1 MKVLVTGGNGFVG
14 LNLAEALLAR
24 GDEVVLFDLREP
36 PAVFVRSIAQ
46 RGFQHRMRAVTG
58 DVCDSA
64 DLARVFADAG
74 ITHVFQGAAITAG
87 AVRERSEPDRI
98 FEVNLGG
105 TLKVLA
111 AMRDAGVRRVLYPS
125 SVAVY
130 GESLFDRAMVTEDD
144 PALPEGLYGI
154 SKYAA
159 ERAALR
165 LGGLWGIEVVVGRIG
180 NVFGPWEN
188 ETGVRDLVTPLA
200 QVAAHGARGHEVLLP
215 DMQLHRDLIYSRDL
229 AAALVALLDA
239 PEDAPVMNLSVID
252 DWSDIYQR
260 WCRQLADTLPG
271 FRWRVAQAPEA
282 ANVDY
287 HDARARG
294 RLYTTR
300 LRRKLGFSPAFTP
313 HQALADYAQW
323 LGTHR
328 DYFALGPA

>member
-1 MKVLVTGGNGFVG
+1 MRVLVTGGNGFVG

-24 GDEVVLFDLREP
+24 GDEVVLFDMREP
-36 PAVFVRSIAQ
+36 PPVFVRSMAQ
-46 RGFQHRMRAVTG
+46 RGFHHRIRAVTG
-58 DVCDSA
+58 NVCDSA
-64 DLARVFADAG
+64 DLVRVFADAG

-87 AVRERSEPDRI
+87 AARERSEPDCI

-111 AMRDAGVRRVLYPS
+111 AARDAGVRRVLYPS

-130 GESLFDRAMVTEDD
+130 GESLFDRAIVTEDD
-144 PALPEGLYGI
+144 PARPEGLYGI

-165 LGGLWGIEVVVGRIG
+165 LGGPWGIEVVVGRIG
-180 NVFGPWEN
+180 NVFGPWES
-188 ETGVRDLVTPLA
+188 ETGARDLVTPLA

-215 DMQLHRDLIYSRDL
+215 DMQLQRDLIYSRDL
-229 AAALVALLDA
+229 ASALVALLGA
-239 PEDAPVMNLSVID
+239 PEGTSVMNLSVID

-260 WCRQLADTLPG
+260 WCRQLAGTLPG
-271 FRWRVAQAPEA
+271 FRWRVAHAPET

-294 RLYTTR
+294 RLDTTR
-300 LRRKLGFSPAFTP
+300 LNRQLGFSPAFTP
-313 HQALADYAQW
+313 RQALADYALW
-323 LGTHR
+323 LSTHQEF
-328 DYFALGPA
+328 FALEAK